1 MLDDCLFYVKN
12 TRDIVRYDMKT
23 HSSSLIGSTRDAV
36 IAMYV
41 TRNIMREFDKEEDEK
56 IGGGLQMNEE
66 IDQESA
72 AKSN

>member
-1 MLDDCLFYVKN
+1 
-12 TRDIVRYDMKT
+12 
-23 HSSSLIGSTRDAV
+23 
-36 IAMYV
+36 MYA

-72 AKSN
+72 KSN